1 MTDPARGRVEFRVRY
16 AETDQMGRA
25 HHSHYLAWCE
35 LGRTALMRERGVPYG
50 DLERR
55 GVLLPV
61 TRAELEYRRGARFDD
76 VVSVETVVERVRS
89 RAVAFRYRIARVEDG
104 ALLARARTELVC
116 TDQAGRPRRL
126 PEAVRTV
133 LGSGTDAFVTGSRRR
148 DGRDSTPS

>member
-25 HHSHYLAWCE
+25 HHGHYLAWCE
-35 LGRTALMRERGVPYG
+35 LGRTALMRDRGIPYG
-50 DLERR
+50 DLERG

-76 VVSVETVVERVRS
+76 LVSVETVVEWVRS
-89 RAVAFRYRIARVEDG
+89 RAVAFRYRIARIEDE
-104 ALLARARTELVC
+104 ALLARVRTELVC
-116 TDQAGRPRRL
+116 TDQTGRPRRL

-133 LGSGTDAFVTGSRRR
+133 LESGTDAVVAGNRGR
-148 DGRDSTPS
+148 DGRDPAPS